1 LIEQVGAKFLAGD
14 LAVGRLLNFDGPF
27 ASDPGFPGDP
37 LMDKPLCDAEAGRK
51 VGLRVRL

>member
-1 LIEQVGAKFLAGD
+1 LAGD

-37 LMDKPLCDAEAGRK
+37 LMDKPLRDAEATREI
-51 VGLRVRL
+51 GLRVRL